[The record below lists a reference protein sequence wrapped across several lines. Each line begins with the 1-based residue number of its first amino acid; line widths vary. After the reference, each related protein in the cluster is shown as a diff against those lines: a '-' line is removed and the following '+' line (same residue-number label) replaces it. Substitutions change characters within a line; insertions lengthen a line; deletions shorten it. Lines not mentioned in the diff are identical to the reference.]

1 MGMSDFEA
9 AAGAIWASPR
19 ITEDFAA
26 LCACGGR
33 FAGTESE
40 LRARELMA
48 TRIAQATGGTVVRE
62 QVPYLGWDRH
72 PSRVATSDGRS
83 FAACALGRSPATAQ
97 GGLRAE
103 VIDLGRGTPA
113 DFTLAADQIKGRIV
127 LVRHEYYMA
136 SGHIHRRRKY
146 ELAKAAGAVG
156 FLIACH
162 IPGELL
168 VTGSSGGGG
177 PGELPCAGVSH
188 ETGIALARA
197 TGEITL
203 ETNGRYI
210 DRVSENLFVDIP
222 GRTDEWVVLSAHLD
236 GHDFA
241 QSAMDNGT
249 GIVCAVAAAEALRD
263 IMPKRRRGLR
273 LALFNVE
280 EWWLIGSRVHL
291 ERLDARAKA
300 KLAFN
305 VNLDSVAG
313 ASRLSIMTSG
323 LAAADA
329 LAVQV
334 NRDHGWRMRRHRPY
348 MSNSDHANFIEAGV
362 PALRLFAGLDEPE
375 SNMRYLL
382 TPGDTPDKV
391 DPAELKTAATVTAA
405 LVLAAS
411 ERDFAPLT
419 AAEIDR
425 TVKAI

>member
-1 MGMSDFEA
+1 
-9 AAGAIWASPR
+9 
-19 ITEDFAA
+19 
-26 LCACGGR
+26 
-33 FAGTESE
+33 
-40 LRARELMA
+40 
-48 TRIAQATGGTVVRE
+48 
-62 QVPYLGWDRH
+62 
-72 PSRVATSDGRS
+72 
-83 FAACALGRSPATAQ
+83 LGRSPATPP

-103 VIDLGRGTPA
+103 VVDLGRGTPA
-113 DFTLAADQIKGRIV
+113 DFALAADQIKGRIV

-177 PGELPCAGVSH
+177 PGELPCAGISH
-188 ETGIALARA
+188 ETGIALSRA

-203 ETNGRYI
+203 ETAGRYV
-210 DRVSENLFVDIP
+210 DRVAENLFVDIP

-249 GIVCAVAAAEALRD
+249 GIVCAVAAAEALRA

-291 ERLDARAKA
+291 EKMDPREKA

-313 ASRLSIMTSG
+313 ASRLAIMTSG

-334 NRDHGWRMRRHRPY
+334 NQDHGFRMRRHRPY

-362 PALRLFAGLDEPE
+362 PGLRLFAGLDDPE

-411 ERDFAPLT
+411 ERDDLRPLT
-419 AAEIDR
+419 AAEIER

>member
-1 MGMSDFEA
+1 MSDFEA
-9 AAGAIWASPR
+9 AAGAIVSPPR
-19 ITEDFAA
+19 IPEDFTA

-48 TRIAQATGGTVVRE
+48 QRLAQATGGTVKRE
-62 QVPYLGWDRH
+62 PVPYLGWDRE
-72 PSRVATSDGRS
+72 PSHLTLADGRT
-83 FAACALGRSPATAQ
+83 FKACALGRSPATPS

-103 VIDLGRGTPA
+103 VIDLGRGPPA
-113 DFTLAADQIKGRIV
+113 DFALAADQIKGRIA

-146 ELAKAAGAVG
+146 DLAKAAGAVG

-162 IPGELL
+162 LPGELL

-177 PGELPCAGVSH
+177 AGEIPCAGISH
-188 ETGIALARA
+188 EAGVALGRA
-197 TGEITL
+197 SGEITL
-203 ETNGRYI
+203 VTAGRYV
-210 DRVSENLFVDIP
+210 DRVAENLFVDIP

-249 GIVCAVAAAEALRD
+249 GIVCAVAAAEALRT

-273 LALFNVE
+273 VALFNVE

-291 ERLDARAKA
+291 EKLDPREKA

-305 VNLDSVAG
+305 VDLDSVAG
-313 ASRLSIMTSG
+313 ASSLSVMTSG

-334 NRDHGWRMRRHRPY
+334 NRDHGFRMRRHRPY

-362 PALRLFAGLDEPE
+362 PALRLFARLDQPE
-375 SNMRYLL
+375 SNKRYLL
-382 TPGDTPDKV
+382 TPGDTPHKG

-405 LVLAAS
+405 LGLAAS
-411 ERDFAPLT
+411 ARDFAALT
-419 AAEIDR
+419 AAGTER
-425 TVKAI
+425 PGHAL